1 MADRLLD
8 RLLQPRIVFGTL
20 AVVIVLASLFA
31 PEGEPDDAAGTL
43 STLSYEPG
51 GMRGWYEGA
60 SRLGW
65 KVKRRE
71 ERFHGTLAAQAVYVV
86 LSPEVEPTAS
96 EVGVLL
102 GAVRRGAGLIVSAER
117 GSAIADSLHLYS
129 DDFQY
134 VGHPVVGGRMPSVR
148 ALEPGAMGQGA
159 GTADSANGADG
170 ANGGAD
176 SVRRTGIDRAR
187 LQAIADSVAR
197 VDSVADED
205 EDEPDFGPVL
215 AETVTT
221 RVGDADSAARRVTRR
236 APVAPAIA
244 AYTHHVHA
252 ALTSLRPYPADTSAF
267 VSVMTM
273 HRLMPTIRPA
283 VLGMPVGAGRIVV
296 LADPGIVRNSLLSQQ
311 DLVILPQR
319 LLEWTAPSVASPVI
333 FDEYHHGLGNHGS
346 ALRAI
351 RGALFATPV
360 GRAGVQLLLAGL
372 VLLLALG
379 ARPIAARARMRLER
393 RSPLEHVGALSRA
406 YMQKGATRLAARRL
420 VRGIRRRH
428 GAAARSS
435 DDAAYL
441 RRLAERHPALA
452 PGVER
457 LIAAT
462 KDPVSPRELTELAD
476 DIDMIERTLSTRPSL
491 IQPARRSM
499 KLPTPCAA
507 SARRSPRA

>member
-60 SRLGW
+60 GRLGW
-65 KVKRRE
+65 KVKRLE
-71 ERFHGTLAAQAVYVV
+71 ERFHGSLDENAVYVV
-86 LSPEVEPTAS
+86 LSPEIEPTAS

-117 GSAIADSLHLYS
+117 GSPLADSLHLYS

-134 VGHPVVGGRMPSVR
+134 VGHPVVGGRMPGVR
-148 ALEPGAMGQGA
+148 GVSGARGQAL
-159 GTADSANGADG
+159 GTADTARGVTDSVSG
-170 ANGGAD
+170 GGAD
-176 SVRRTGIDRAR
+176 SVRLSGIDRAR
-187 LQAIADSVAR
+187 LQRIADSVAR
-197 VDSVADED
+197 ADSVADED
-205 EDEPDFGPVL
+205 DEDVDFGPVL
-215 AETVTT
+215 GDSAV
-221 RVGDADSAARRVTRR
+221 VKSGDADSAARRVTRR
-236 APVAPAIA
+236 APVAADIA
-244 AYTHHVHA
+244 AYTHHVHL

-273 HRLMPTIRPA
+273 HRLQPTIRPA
-283 VLGMPVGAGRIVV
+283 VLGMPVGEGRIVV
-296 LADPGIVRNSLLSQQ
+296 VADAGILRNSLLSQH

-351 RGALFATPV
+351 RGALFSTPV
-360 GRAGVQLLLAGL
+360 GRAGVQLLFAGL

-435 DDAAYL
+435 DDEAYL

-452 PGVER
+452 PSVER
-457 LIAAT
+457 LVKAT
-462 KDPVSPRELTELAD
+462 KNPVSPRELTELAD
-476 DIDMIERTLSTRPSL
+476 DIDMIERTLST
-491 IQPARRSM
+491 
-499 KLPTPCAA
+499 
-507 SARRSPRA
+507 

>member
-60 SRLGW
+60 GRLGW
-65 KVKRRE
+65 KVKRLE
-71 ERFHGTLAAQAVYVV
+71 ERFHGSLDENAVYVV
-86 LSPEVEPTAS
+86 LSPEIEPTAS

-117 GSAIADSLHLYS
+117 GSPIADSLHLYS

-134 VGHPVVGGRMPSVR
+134 VGHPVVGGRMPTPREAADTSH
-148 ALEPGAMGQGA
+148 AA
-159 GTADSANGADG
+159 GTAEAGDSVSDS
-170 ANGGAD
+170 GAD
-176 SVRRTGIDRAR
+176 SVRLSGIDRAR
-187 LQAIADSVAR
+187 LQRIADSVAR
-197 VDSVADED
+197 ADSVADED
-205 EDEPDFGPVL
+205 EEDVDFGPVL
-215 AETVTT
+215 GDTVTAK
-221 RVGDADSAARRVTRR
+221 VPDADSAARRVTRR
-236 APVAPAIA
+236 APVAADIA
-244 AYTHHVHA
+244 AYTHHIHS

-273 HRLMPTIRPA
+273 HRLMPMIRPA
-283 VLGMPVGAGRIVV
+283 VLGMPVGEGRIVV
-296 LADPGIVRNSLLSQQ
+296 VADAGIVRNSLLSQH

-351 RGALFATPV
+351 RGALFSTPV
-360 GRAGVQLLLAGL
+360 GRAGVQLLFAGL

-435 DDAAYL
+435 DDEAYL

-452 PGVER
+452 PSVER
-457 LIAAT
+457 LVRAT
-462 KDPVSPRELTELAD
+462 KNPVSPRELTELAD
-476 DIDMIERTLSTRPSL
+476 DIDMIERTLST
-491 IQPARRSM
+491 
-499 KLPTPCAA
+499 
-507 SARRSPRA
+507 

>member
-20 AVVIVLASLFA
+20 AVVIVLATIFG

-65 KVKRRE
+65 KVNRLE
-71 ERFHGTLAAQAVYVV
+71 ERYHGTLDENAVYVV

-117 GSAIADSLHLYS
+117 GSPIADSLHLYS

-134 VGHPVVGGRMPSVR
+134 VGHPVVGGRMPGVR
-148 ALEPGAMGQGA
+148 DEGA
-159 GTADSANGADG
+159 GVRDEADT
-170 ANGGAD
+170 
-176 SVRRTGIDRAR
+176 VRQPGIDRER
-187 LQAIADSVAR
+187 LRGIADSVAR
-197 VDSVADED
+197 ADSIANDE
-205 EDEPDFGPVL
+205 EDDVDFGPVL
-215 AETVTT
+215 GETGSVTM
-221 RVGDADSAARRVTRR
+221 GNADSAARRVTRR
-236 APVAPAIA
+236 APVAPEIA
-244 AYTHHVHA
+244 AYTKHVHA
-252 ALTSLRPYPADTSAF
+252 ALTSLRPYPPDTSAF

-273 HRLMPTIRPA
+273 HRLLPTIRPA
-283 VLGMPVGAGRIVV
+283 VLGIPVGAGRIVV
-296 LADPGIVRNSLLSQQ
+296 LADPGIVRNSLLSQE
-311 DLVILPQR
+311 DLTILPQR

-360 GRAGVQLLLAGL
+360 GRAGVQLLFAGL

-435 DDAAYL
+435 DDEAYL

-452 PGVER
+452 PSVER
-457 LIAAT
+457 LVRAT
-462 KDPVSPRELTELAD
+462 KNPVSPRELTELAD
-476 DIDMIERTLSTRPSL
+476 DIDMIERTLST
-491 IQPARRSM
+491 
-499 KLPTPCAA
+499 
-507 SARRSPRA
+507 

>member
-71 ERFHGTLAAQAVYVV
+71 ERFHGTLAENAVYVV
-86 LSPEVEPTAS
+86 LAPEVEPTAS

-134 VGHPVVGGRMPSVR
+134 VGHPVVGGRMPGVR
-148 ALEPGAMGQGA
+148 GGSGVRGQEP
-159 GTADSANGADG
+159 GTADGNSDST
-170 ANGGAD
+170 ANGGGD
-176 SVRRTGIDRAR
+176 SVRLSGIDRRR
-187 LQAIADSVAR
+187 LREIADSVAR
-197 VDSVADED
+197 ADSSADED
-205 EDEPDFGPVL
+205 DEDVDFGPVL
-215 AETVTT
+215 GDSV
-221 RVGDADSAARRVTRR
+221 VVKSGDADSAARRVMRR
-236 APVAPAIA
+236 APVAPEIA

-252 ALTSLRPYPADTSAF
+252 GLTALRPYPADTSAF
-267 VSVMTM
+267 LSVMTM
-273 HRLMPTIRPA
+273 HRLVPTIRPA

-319 LLEWTAPSVASPVI
+319 LLEWTAPSMAAPVI

-346 ALRAI
+346 ALRAV

-360 GRAGVQLLLAGL
+360 GRAGLQVLLAGL

-379 ARPIAARARMRLER
+379 ARPIAARGRMRLER

-435 DDAAYL
+435 DDEAYL

-462 KDPVSPRELTELAD
+462 KNPVSPRELTELAD
-476 DIDMIERTLSTRPSL
+476 DIDMIERTLST
-491 IQPARRSM
+491 
-499 KLPTPCAA
+499 
-507 SARRSPRA
+507 

>member
-60 SRLGW
+60 GRLGW
-65 KVKRRE
+65 KVKRLE
-71 ERFHGTLAAQAVYVV
+71 ERFHGSLDENAVYVV
-86 LSPEVEPTAS
+86 LSPEIEPTAS

-117 GSAIADSLHLYS
+117 GSPIADSLHVYS

-134 VGHPVVGGRMPSVR
+134 VGHPVVGGRMPGVR
-148 ALEPGAMGQGA
+148 AGGPGAGGQA
-159 GTADSANGADG
+159 SGTADTASGLIDSVLDS
-170 ANGGAD
+170 GGD
-176 SVRRTGIDRAR
+176 SVRLSGIDRAR
-187 LQAIADSVAR
+187 LQRIADSVAR
-197 VDSVADED
+197 ADSAADED
-205 EDEPDFGPVL
+205 DEDVDFGPVL
-215 AETVTT
+215 GDTVTAK
-221 RVGDADSAARRVTRR
+221 VPDADSAARRVTRR
-236 APVAPAIA
+236 APVAADIA
-244 AYTHHVHA
+244 AYTHHIHS

-273 HRLMPTIRPA
+273 HRLMPMIRPA
-283 VLGMPVGAGRIVV
+283 VLGMPVGEGRVV
-296 LADPGIVRNSLLSQQ
+296 VVADAGIVRNSLLSQH

-351 RGALFATPV
+351 RGALFSTPV
-360 GRAGVQLLLAGL
+360 GRAGVQLLFAGL
-372 VLLLALG
+372 VLLIALG

-435 DDAAYL
+435 DDEAYL

-452 PGVER
+452 PSVER
-457 LIAAT
+457 LVRAT
-462 KDPVSPRELTELAD
+462 KNPVSPRELTELAD
-476 DIDMIERTLSTRPSL
+476 DIDMIERTLST
-491 IQPARRSM
+491 
-499 KLPTPCAA
+499 
-507 SARRSPRA
+507 

>member
-8 RLLQPRIVFGTL
+8 RLLTPRIVFGTL
-20 AVVIVLASLFA
+20 AVVIVVASLFA
-31 PEGEPDDAAGTL
+31 PAGEPDDAAGTL

-51 GMRGWYEGA
+51 GLRGWYEGA

-71 ERFHGTLAAQAVYVV
+71 ERFHGALAEDAVYIV
-86 LSPEVEPTAS
+86 LSPEVPPTAS
-96 EVGVLL
+96 EVGALL

-117 GSAIADSLHLYS
+117 GSPIADSLHLYS
-129 DDFQY
+129 DDYQY
-134 VGHPVVGGRMPSVR
+134 VGHPVVAGRMPGVR
-148 ALEPGAMGQGA
+148 VGGPGARGQEP
-159 GTADSANGADG
+159 GTADDSGGGSSAAG
-170 ANGGAD
+170 
-176 SVRRTGIDRAR
+176 SVRHGIDRSR
-187 LQAIADSVAR
+187 LQAIADSVVRA
-197 VDSVADED
+197 DSSEESDD
-205 EDEPDFGPVL
+205 DDPDFGPPLGDSVVVK
-215 AETVTT
+215 A
-221 RVGDADSAARRVTRR
+221 GDADSAARRVTRR
-236 APVAPAIA
+236 RPVAADIA

-252 ALTSLRPYPADTSAF
+252 ALTSVRPYPADTSAF
-267 VSVMTM
+267 LSVMAM

-296 LADPGIVRNSLLSQQ
+296 LADPGIVRNSLLSQE

-319 LLEWTAPSVASPVI
+319 LLEWTAPSMASPVI
-333 FDEYHHGLGNHGS
+333 FDEYHHGRGNHGS
-346 ALRAI
+346 AIRAI
-351 RGALFATPV
+351 RGALFGTPV
-360 GRAGVQLLLAGL
+360 GRAGLQILLAGL

-428 GAAARSS
+428 GGAARSG
-435 DDAAYL
+435 DDEAYL

-452 PGVER
+452 PGVGR

-462 KDPVSPRELTELAD
+462 KHPVSPRELTELAD
-476 DIDMIERTLSTRPSL
+476 DIDMIERTLT
-491 IQPARRSM
+491 
-499 KLPTPCAA
+499 T
-507 SARRSPRA
+507 

>member
-20 AVVIVLASLFA
+20 ALVIILASLFA
-31 PEGEPDDAAGTL
+31 PEGQPDDAAGTL
-43 STLSYEPG
+43 SSLSYEPG

-71 ERFHGTLAAQAVYVV
+71 ERFHGALAADAVYIV
-86 LSPEVEPTAS
+86 LSPEVPPTAS
-96 EVGVLL
+96 EVGALL

-117 GSAIADSLHLYS
+117 GSAIADSLHMYS

-134 VGHPVVGGRMPSVR
+134 VGHPVVAGRMPGVREGLPVASGLSV
-148 ALEPGAMGQGA
+148 ASGQASGV
-159 GTADSANGADG
+159 ADSSNDIIRG
-170 ANGGAD
+170 D
-176 SVRRTGIDRAR
+176 STTVDTVRRPVGVRGR
-187 LQAIADSVAR
+187 LREIADSIAAA
-197 VDSVADED
+197 DSSSADDED
-205 EDEPDFGPVL
+205 LDFGPTLGDSGL
-215 AETVTT
+215 AKA
-221 RVGDADSAARRVTRR
+221 GSADSAARRVTRR
-236 APVAPAIA
+236 VQVAPDIA
-244 AYTHHVHA
+244 AYTHHIHA
-252 ALTSLRPYPADTSAF
+252 GLTAQRPYPADTSAF

-273 HRLMPTIRPA
+273 HRLVPTIRAA
-283 VLGMPVGAGRIVV
+283 VLGMPVGEGRIVV

-319 LLEWTAPSVASPVI
+319 LLEWTAPSMASPVI

-351 RGALFATPV
+351 RRALFGTPV
-360 GRAGVQLLLAGL
+360 GRAGVQILVAGL

-420 VRGIRRRH
+420 VSGIRRRH
-428 GAAARSS
+428 GGAARSS
-435 DDAAYL
+435 DDEAYL
-441 RRLAERHPALA
+441 RRLAERHPVLA
-452 PGVER
+452 PGIER

-462 KDPVSPRELTELAD
+462 KNPVSPRELTELAD
-476 DIDMIERTLSTRPSL
+476 DIDMIERTLT
-491 IQPARRSM
+491 
-499 KLPTPCAA
+499 T
-507 SARRSPRA
+507 

>member
-20 AVVIVLASLFA
+20 AVVIILASLFA
-31 PEGEPDDAAGTL
+31 PEGQPDDASGTL
-43 STLSYEPG
+43 SSLSYEPG

-71 ERFHGTLAAQAVYVV
+71 ERFHGALAEDAVYIV
-86 LSPEVEPTAS
+86 LAPEVPPTAS
-96 EVGVLL
+96 EVGALL

-134 VGHPVVGGRMPSVR
+134 VGHPVVGGRMPGVR
-148 ALEPGAMGQGA
+148 GEGPGAGGQA
-159 GTADSANGADG
+159 SGTAGDSS
-170 ANGGAD
+170 GAD
-176 SVRRTGIDRAR
+176 SSRAPGDSVRQPLVDRAR
-187 LQAIADSVAR
+187 LKQIADSVAAA
-197 VDSVADED
+197 DSASED
-205 EDEPDFGPVL
+205 GEEPDFGPVL
-215 AETVTT
+215 GDSESARST
-221 RVGDADSAARRVTRR
+221 DADSAARRVTRR
-236 APVAPAIA
+236 AQVAPEIA

-252 ALTSLRPYPADTSAF
+252 ALTSLRPLAADTSSF
-267 VSVMTM
+267 VSVMGV
-273 HRLMPTIRPA
+273 HRLVPMIRPA
-283 VLGMPVGAGRIVV
+283 VLGVPIGAGRIVV

-319 LLEWTAPSVASPVI
+319 LLEWTAPSMASPVI

-351 RGALFATPV
+351 RGALLGTPA
-360 GRAGVQLLLAGL
+360 GRAGLQVLAAGL

-428 GAAARSS
+428 GGAARSG
-435 DDAAYL
+435 DDEAYL
-441 RRLAERHPALA
+441 RRLAERHPAVA

-462 KDPVSPRELTELAD
+462 KHPVSPRELTVLAD
-476 DIDMIERTLSTRPSL
+476 DIDMIERTLST
-491 IQPARRSM
+491 
-499 KLPTPCAA
+499 
-507 SARRSPRA
+507 

>member
-8 RLLQPRIVFGTL
+8 RLLTPRIVFGTL

-71 ERFHGTLAAQAVYVV
+71 ERFHGSLAGNAVYVV
-86 LSPEVEPTAS
+86 LAPEIPPTAS
-96 EVGVLL
+96 EIGALL
-102 GAVRRGAGLIVSAER
+102 GAVRQGAGLIVSAER

-134 VGHPVVGGRMPSVR
+134 VGHPVVGGRMPGPREPSGVRDQVSGTAASSDSVAGSATHSVAR
-148 ALEPGAMGQGA
+148 SGADSSGVRSRLRVIA
-159 GTADSANGADG
+159 DSIVRADSADDAD
-170 ANGGAD
+170 D
-176 SVRRTGIDRAR
+176 D
-187 LQAIADSVAR
+187 Q
-197 VDSVADED
+197 
-205 EDEPDFGPVL
+205 PDFGPTFGDSVIVK
-215 AETVTT
+215 A
-221 RVGDADSAARRVTRR
+221 GDADSAARRVTRR
-236 APVAPAIA
+236 APVAREIA

-252 ALTSLRPYPADTSAF
+252 ALTSLRPYAADTAAF
-267 VSVMTM
+267 LSVMTT
-273 HRLMPTIRPA
+273 HRLVPMIRPA
-283 VLGMPVGAGRIVV
+283 VLGIPFGAGRIVV
-296 LADPGIVRNSLLSQQ
+296 LADPGIVRNSLLSQHE
-311 DLVILPQR
+311 LVILPQR
-319 LLEWTAPSVASPVI
+319 LLEWTAPSMAAPVI

-346 ALRAI
+346 AIRAI
-351 RGALFATPV
+351 RGALFATPA

-379 ARPIAARARMRLER
+379 ARPIGARARMRLER

-428 GAAARSS
+428 GGAARSG
-435 DDAAYL
+435 DDEAYL

-452 PGVER
+452 PSVER
-457 LIAAT
+457 LVRAT

-476 DIDMIERTLSTRPSL
+476 DIDMIERTLT
-491 IQPARRSM
+491 
-499 KLPTPCAA
+499 T
-507 SARRSPRA
+507 

>member
-65 KVKRRE
+65 KVKRLE
-71 ERFHGTLAAQAVYVV
+71 ERFHGALDDNAVYVV

-117 GSAIADSLHLYS
+117 GSPIADSLHLYS

-134 VGHPVVGGRMPSVR
+134 VGHPVVGGRMPGVREAAGASGLSV
-148 ALEPGAMGQGA
+148 ASGQSS
-159 GTADSANGADG
+159 GTAGDSSNGNTRD
-170 ANGGAD
+170 D
-176 SVRRTGIDRAR
+176 STAVDTVRQLGIDRTR
-187 LQAIADSVAR
+187 LKAIADSVAR
-197 VDSVADED
+197 ADSAYDSDDE
-205 EDEPDFGPVL
+205 EPDFGPVL
-215 AETVTT
+215 AETVTSK
-221 RVGDADSAARRVTRR
+221 VGDADSAARRVRRR
-236 APVAPAIA
+236 APVAPEIA

-252 ALTSLRPYPADTSAF
+252 GLTALRPYPADTSAF
-267 VSVMTM
+267 IAVMTM
-273 HRLMPTIRPA
+273 HRLVPTIRPA

-319 LLEWTAPSVASPVI
+319 LLEWTAPSMAAPVI

-346 ALRAI
+346 ALRAV

-360 GRAGVQLLLAGL
+360 GRAGLQVLLAGL

-435 DDAAYL
+435 DDEAYL

-462 KDPVSPRELTELAD
+462 KNPVSPRELTELAD
-476 DIDMIERTLSTRPSL
+476 DIDMIERTLST
-491 IQPARRSM
+491 
-499 KLPTPCAA
+499 
-507 SARRSPRA
+507 